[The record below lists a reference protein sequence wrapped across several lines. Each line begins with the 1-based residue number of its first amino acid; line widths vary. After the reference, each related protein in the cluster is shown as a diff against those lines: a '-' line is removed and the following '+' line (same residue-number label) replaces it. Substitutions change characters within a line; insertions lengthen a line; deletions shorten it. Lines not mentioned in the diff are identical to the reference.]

1 MGDFIKLMCLFLHEE
16 NGECLMC
23 LLYATQTTL
32 LEIKA
37 SFLAYQG
44 HQMGIIVL
52 PQRSSTVGTFA
63 TTNSEVRNNTYYA
76 RPGQLSLGKLLE
88 PWQKN
93 TCNRLSLVERYNL
106 LVNEQNEEGRDASTT
121 WIVHIRPL
129 VFVKRFS

>member
-1 MGDFIKLMCLFLHEE
+1 
-16 NGECLMC
+16 MC

-32 LEIKA
+32 EINA

-63 TTNSEVRNNTYYA
+63 TTISEVRNSTYYA

-93 TCNRLSLVERYNL
+93 TCNRLYRLVERYNL
-106 LVNEQNEEGRDASTT
+106 LVNE
-121 WIVHIRPL
+121 
-129 VFVKRFS
+129 